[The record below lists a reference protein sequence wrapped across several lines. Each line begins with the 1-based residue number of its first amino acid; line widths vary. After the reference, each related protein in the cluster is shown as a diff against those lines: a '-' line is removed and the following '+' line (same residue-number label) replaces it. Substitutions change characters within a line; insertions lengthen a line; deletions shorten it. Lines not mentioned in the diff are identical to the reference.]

1 MDGQF
6 SRTEILLGGESTKI
20 LAKKCVLI
28 FGVGGVGGYVV
39 EMLARS
45 GVGKFILVDSD
56 IVEKTNL
63 NRQILSTHET
73 LGMAKTEVAKVRI
86 QSINPNAIV
95 DIKNMFYLPQ
105 NSGEIDFKTCDY
117 VVDAIDTIT
126 AKIDIALRCSEGG
139 IPLISSMGAGNRLN
153 PDNVIITDIYKTEN
167 DPLAKVMRY
176 ELRKRGIKK
185 LKVCFSKEKAL
196 KPIISKVNEETG
208 KEIPGSTPF
217 VPAVFGIKIAH
228 EVVCDLLNQ

>member
-1 MDGQF
+1 MDSQF
-6 SRTEILLGGESTKI
+6 SRTEILLGGESTQI
-20 LAKKCVLI
+20 LSQKCVMI

-45 GVGKFILVDSD
+45 GIGKVILIDND
-56 IVEKTNL
+56 EVENTNL

-73 LGMAKTEVAKVRI
+73 LGLSKTAVAKMRI

-95 DIKNMFYLPQ
+95 ETKNMFYLPQ
-105 NSGEIDFKTCDY
+105 SSSEIDFSICDY

-153 PDNVIITDIYKTEN
+153 PDNVVITDIYKTEN

-228 EVVCDLLNQ
+228 EVICDLLNK